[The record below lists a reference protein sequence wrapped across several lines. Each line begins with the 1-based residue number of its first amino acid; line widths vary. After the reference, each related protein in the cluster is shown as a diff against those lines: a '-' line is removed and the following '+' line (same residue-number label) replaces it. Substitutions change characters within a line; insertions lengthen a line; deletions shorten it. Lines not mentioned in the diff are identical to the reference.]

1 MPRTLAQPIEAPSN
15 SSMSILAPKDVSSK
29 VIASVLDVWQSHAG
43 MRGIPARDAV
53 LPKAMAP
60 FMRYISLIRW
70 IAEEDDYETR
80 FVGDAHVQAY
90 GETSPPGYRMRTA
103 IVERPEFGNMLRS
116 SYDLARLRREPLII
130 RGLIGKEFPDARF
143 VWFETV
149 YLPLRGNGEDVEFVM
164 NAAVYQ
170 PRDGSWPT

>member
-1 MPRTLAQPIEAPSN
+1 MPRAQAQLIEAPLN
-15 SSMSILAPKDVSSK
+15 SSMSILEPKDVSSP

-43 MRGIPARDAV
+43 LRGIPTRDAV

-60 FMRYISLIRW
+60 FMRNISLLRW

-90 GETSPPGYRMRTA
+90 GETSPPGFRISA
-103 IVERPEFGNMLRS
+103 VIAARPEFGNMLRS
-116 SYDLARLRREPLII
+116 TYDMARARREPLII

-149 YLPLRGNGEDVEFVM
+149 YLPLRGDGDDVEFLM

-170 PRDGSWPT
+170 PKDGAWPT

>member
-1 MPRTLAQPIEAPSN
+1 MPRAQVQPIEAPSN
-15 SSMSILAPKDVSSK
+15 SSMSILAREDVSTK
-29 VIASVLDVWQSHAG
+29 VIASVVDVWQSHAG
-43 MRGIPARDAV
+43 LRGIPARDAL

-60 FMRYISLIRW
+60 FMRHISLLRW

-90 GETSPPGYRMRTA
+90 GATSPPGFRMRTVIA
-103 IVERPEFGNMLRS
+103 ERPEFGNMLRS
-116 SYDLARLRREPLII
+116 CYDMARTRSEPLIV
-130 RGLIGKEFPDARF
+130 RGFIGKEFPDARF

-149 YLPLRGNGEDVEFVM
+149 YLPLRGDGNDVEFLM

-170 PRDGSWPT
+170 PKDGAWPS